1 MNPAQPAPVLGHS
14 GLRMIEEVYAHLNAA
29 DGYEAAL
36 RMLTSER
43 VDDERSRLERADASG
58 AVNSYPQQST

>member
-1 MNPAQPAPVLGHS
+1 
-14 GLRMIEEVYAHLNAA
+14 MIEEVYAHLNAA